1 MAELST
7 SRINRQF
14 RTLRMKCTSL
24 NVLALTPSKPSV
36 SVTYGNSRQTIRR
49 PTSEDATPPLAIL
62 QSLENFGA
70 RLHLDRAIVEN
81 MQLSKRIYEVRDAF
95 RNIVQSAF
103 GPADEGN
110 RDDTRRILPLTAICA
125 RLVGEHV
132 QSEIDAA
139 VEDVDE
145 SEDNEEDVRAQVMDD
160 LYEDVPVAYRRHM
173 FVAHVLAYILETCP
187 HHPTLLNALL
197 EVCLSQAL
205 VPETRTILSSFF
217 VVAIGPRAQSAYPC
231 PLNHPA
237 HKNFLS
243 TLRES
248 CSETV
253 INDRTFTHLL
263 IGTLDAPSPT
273 RLQAWTSK
281 AVTRLARDLRERDF
295 AGSFVPL
302 CLSLASTLAEERP
315 KPKPGFKSSRV
326 PEGTSNKLYDESLE
340 RLAKWADSML
350 NVLHVS
356 ASDASHEA
364 YACVDFLTHV
374 AQYQLHVSDEPP
386 ASPSTC
392 LADALVCLAAYCLA
406 SPHATSLHEHDLS
419 TLRSILLSAHIK
431 NTSFDGLVSLIFP
444 RPRFEMFAMPLAEP
458 EGADTPTP
466 PPTLPDVRDGG
477 MQALSALAAP
487 LRTHGLTKC
496 EAALWVAA
504 LQHVEE
510 LIASPTVTQS
520 MTTPGRKL
528 NQSQLYNLRLEFM
541 DRMEEA
547 ERRCFGGGLGGGM
560 AGTAPLAAEGEWE
573 WEEMVGSWVLK
584 SPAPALAKKLK
595 EDGRAAKRR
604 KVDGNASG
612 QASRPQFPTTVR
624 DALEAA
630 RPTPRVVM
638 RAPPNEPS
646 ASARRPAPTSRPAR
660 MVKGKA
666 SSSASS
672 SSSRAPSRSMSSKEN
687 SSDDDENAAPAV
699 KTAKVSRP
707 QKAMAPPP
715 RRPSN
720 FTTILADAQMNVVSL
735 RAEREASA
743 ARAGRTSSVSHS
755 SGRRF
760 PAHTPPTALPL
771 PISAP
776 PTLAHSGRRRPS
788 NFATLLADSQRN
800 TISLREERARKA
812 ARQQTSGRYKR
823 LMSDSEDTFS
833 DAEEEYPADCQ
844 SGGYEGKGRAYAQPE
859 PDSSP
864 VRGEGM
870 IHPSSDDALNLF
882 AYPDSSPVRPH

>member
-1 MAELST
+1 MAEIST
-7 SRINRQF
+7 SRINRHF

-24 NVLALTPSKPSV
+24 NALTLAPPKPSV
-36 SVTYGNSRQTIRR
+36 SVTYGNSRHTVRR
-49 PTSEDATPPLAIL
+49 PVNEDATPPLAIL
-62 QSLENFGA
+62 QSLENFGS

-103 GPADEGN
+103 GTASECDQGDSRPV
-110 RDDTRRILPLTAICA
+110 LPLTAICA

-139 VEDVDE
+139 VEDLDE
-145 SEDNEEDVRAQVMDD
+145 SEGNEEDVRAQAMDD

-173 FVAHVLAYILETCP
+173 FVAHALGYILETCP

-217 VVAIGPRAQSAYPC
+217 VVVIGPRAQSAYPC

-243 TLRES
+243 TLRQS
-248 CSETV
+248 CSESV
-253 INDRTFTHLL
+253 VNDRTFTHLL
-263 IGTLDAPSPT
+263 LDTLDTPSST

-281 AVTRLARDLRERDF
+281 AVTRLARDLRDRDF

-302 CLSLASTLAEERP
+302 CLGLASSLSEDKPKHRPGP
-315 KPKPGFKSSRV
+315 KPSKAPDFPV
-326 PEGTSNKLYDESLE
+326 NKLYDESLE
-340 RLAKWADSML
+340 RLAKWTGSML
-350 NVLHVS
+350 NVLH
-356 ASDASHEA
+356 ASDAPDEV
-364 YACVDFLTHV
+364 YACTDFLTHV
-374 AQYQLHVSDEPP
+374 TPYQLHVSDGTP
-386 ASPSTC
+386 ASSSTC

-406 SPHATSLHEHDLS
+406 SPHSTSLHEHDLS
-419 TLRSILLSAHIK
+419 ALRSILLSARIK

-444 RPRFEMFAMPLAEP
+444 RPRFEMFAMPLTEP

-466 PPTLPDVRDGG
+466 PPTLPDIHDGG
-477 MQALSALAAP
+477 VQALAALTAP

-528 NQSQLYNLRLEFM
+528 NQSHLYSLRLELM
-541 DRMEEA
+541 DRMEDA
-547 ERRCFGGGLGGGM
+547 ERRCFGGGLGGGI
-560 AGTAPLAAEGEWE
+560 AGTAPPTTDGEWE

-584 SPAPALAKKLK
+584 SPAPALVKKAK
-595 EDGRAAKRR
+595 EDGRATKRR
-604 KVDGNASG
+604 KVEGNASAL
-612 QASRPQFPTTVR
+612 ASRPHLQTTVR

-630 RPTPRVVM
+630 RPTSQIAR
-638 RAPPNEPS
+638 RAVSGEPS
-646 ASARRPAPTSRPAR
+646 ASGCRPTSISRPAKVR
-660 MVKGKA
+660 QRKM
-666 SSSASS
+666 SSASV
-672 SSSRAPSRSMSSKEN
+672 SSRWEPPRSASSKEN
-687 SSDDDENAAPAV
+687 SSDGDENVVP
-699 KTAKVSRP
+699 TSQGAKGLRP
-707 QKAMAPPP
+707 QKVMAPPV

-720 FTTILADAQMNVVSL
+720 FTTILADAQMNVISL
-735 RAEREASA
+735 RAEREAAA
-743 ARAGRTSSVSHS
+743 ARGRHTNTLSHS
-755 SGRRF
+755 SGPRF
-760 PAHTPPTALPL
+760 PSPSPPSASEIPL
-771 PISAP
+771 SAP
-776 PTLAHSGRRRPS
+776 PTLPHSAWRRPS

-812 ARQQTSGRYKR
+812 ARRQASGRYKR
-823 LMSDSEDTFS
+823 RMSDSEDTFS
-833 DAEEEYPADCQ
+833 DAEDEYRSD
-844 SGGYEGKGRAYAQPE
+844 GRRIEHKATSREYAQPE

-870 IHPSSDDALNLF
+870 VHPSSDDALNLF
-882 AYPDSSPVRPH
+882 AYPDSSPVRAR